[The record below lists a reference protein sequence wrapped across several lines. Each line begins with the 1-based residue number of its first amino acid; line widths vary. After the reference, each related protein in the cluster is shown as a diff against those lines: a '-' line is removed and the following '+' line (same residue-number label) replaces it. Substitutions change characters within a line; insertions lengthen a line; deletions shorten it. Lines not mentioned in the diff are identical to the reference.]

1 MWKRLWMAR
10 LPLPQDPET
19 DRVDKKVKP
28 CKAGNP
34 LYAMLHFFASE
45 DMAGDALRRVPIYH
59 ILGEIKW
66 DQWNYT
72 ASGS

>member
-1 MWKRLWMAR
+1 M
-10 LPLPQDPET
+10 
-19 DRVDKKVKP
+19 DKKVKP